1 MNRLIRFGRQAGL
14 ALCACALVL
23 SGGAYAANATS
34 QQVANP
40 TGGVLA
46 NGSDGLRVTWGSNS
60 QFQVRLSNADQV
72 YNANATPTAG
82 TLYNGVYLRVDR
94 GTNPSTRVYT
104 NANNA
109 AGNPFTLFNQV
120 SQSGLSGTGTAASPY
135 EVTTVLQP
143 SVAADSAIRVTIV
156 DRYITPQ
163 AWFTRR
169 VSLSGM
175 PATGATIK
183 FYQNVD
189 TYLQGG
195 DKYKGPYKDKSADG
209 LKSIETPDDRTIVFK
224 LNQPF
229 ADFDYLAT
237 FSQTAPVPAAK
248 DDGAKYVQHIVS
260 SGPYKFQSYEEGR
273 SATLVRNTNW
283 DQKTDPVRK
292 ALPDKITVQF
302 KVNPVTIDNNLL
314 ADKITA
320 DIAGTGV
327 QPQTQPRVLSG
338 KYAKQTDNSYAGATS
353 YIALNVN
360 VAPFDNVHC
369 RKAVNWAI
377 DKQSIL
383 DAIGGSPKGDVAT
396 TLLPPSV
403 NGYTKFD
410 EYPSAGHK
418 GDAAKAKEE
427 LKLCGKPNGF
437 STTLT
442 ARSDRPA
449 EIAQATA
456 IQNSLKS
463 VGINVDI
470 KQFPSGKYFANFAG
484 VPSYVH
490 QHKLG
495 MLSMAWGADWPTG
508 YGFLDQIVDG
518 AAIKPSGGNNL
529 MELNDP
535 KINAALKAAIA
546 NTDAAARTKAWGDI
560 DKMVMDNGS
569 VVPLV
574 YRKNLLF
581 RSASATN
588 VTVTQAYLG
597 MYDYLL
603 LSSSK

>member
-1 MNRLIRFGRQAGL
+1 MKTRRVTAAVASVL
-14 ALCACALVL
+14 ALSLGAAACGGGGGKDDS
-23 SGGAYAANATS
+23 SGGAGKKDAALDAIVNVSNKKGGSVTLEDSDVPDSLDPGNTYYGFVQNFSRLYARTLVTFKPAAGKAGLQVVPDLAESLGKPSADAKTWTYKLRSGLKFDDGTPITS
-34 QQVANP
+34 KDVKYAIE
-40 TGGVLA
+40 
-46 NGSDGLRVTWGSNS
+46 RSN
-60 QFQVRLSNADQV
+60 FAPEALSNG
-72 YNANATPTAG
+72 PTYFKA
-82 TLYNGVYLRVDR
+82 
-94 GTNPSTRVYT
+94 
-104 NANNA
+104 
-109 AGNPFTLFNQV
+109 
-120 SQSGLSGTGTAASPY
+120 
-135 EVTTVLQP
+135 
-143 SVAADSAIRVTIV
+143 
-156 DRYITPQ
+156 
-163 AWFTRR
+163 
-169 VSLSGM
+169 
-175 PATGATIK
+175 
-183 FYQNVD
+183 
-189 TYLQGG
+189 YLQGG

-209 LKSIETPDDRTIVFK
+209 LKSIETPDDQTIVFK

-283 DQKTDPVRK
+283 DQKTDTVRK
-292 ALPDKITVQF
+292 ALPDKITVKF
-302 KVNPVTIDNNLL
+302 KVNPVTIDNDLL

-327 QPQTQPRVLSG
+327 QPQTQPKVLSG

-353 YIALNVN
+353 YIALNVH

-369 RKAVNWAI
+369 RKAVQWAV

-410 EYPSAGHK
+410 TYPSSGHK
-418 GDAAKAKEE
+418 GDAAKAKAE
-427 LKLCGKPNGF
+427 LKQCGKPNGF

-463 VGINVDI
+463 VGIKVEI
-470 KQFPSGKYFANFAG
+470 KQFPSGKYFSNFAG

-490 QHKLG
+490 EHKLG

-508 YGFLDQIVDG
+508 YGFLDQIING

-529 MELNDP
+529 MELDDP
-535 KINAALKAAIA
+535 KINNALKSAIA

-560 DKMVMDNGS
+560 DKMVLDNAS

-574 YRKNLLF
+574 YRKNLLL
-581 RSASATN
+581 RPTSATN